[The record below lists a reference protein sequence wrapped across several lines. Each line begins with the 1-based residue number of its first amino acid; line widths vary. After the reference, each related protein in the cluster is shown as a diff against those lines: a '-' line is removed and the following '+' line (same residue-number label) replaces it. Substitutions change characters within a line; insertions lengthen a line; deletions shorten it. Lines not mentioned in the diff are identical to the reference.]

1 MNELTLP
8 QPAADLWA
16 AARDV
21 LHQVEPHADYEA
33 PIPPHLGGG
42 TILAAR
48 WHHRASTDVDVIFPR
63 RGSLTDLLQDD
74 ARNIVDRLGGKPRK
88 LMGQR
93 HVTVIFPA
101 GSIDITAIDPRPDIG
116 HKETLVDGR
125 AELVLNNTQILRGK
139 LERTQEMMA
148 RDLFDIAT
156 AAREDPAA
164 LASALNML
172 PEDRATAITWSWHE
186 GREDVRAAY
195 VKDERLWIS
204 SRHRIE
210 PDELVDRA
218 ADAIQNHRYRRLQI
232 DVDGEHISITK
243 TIRTGPLPPETYP
256 RTDPAGAIIESGLAA
271 HLHENGPVHPAQMAN
286 AIEMSNYRNA
296 TMTIFDSTGAG
307 LVWPERPSHDAM
319 AHYQRQRQRDRDPK
333 L

>member
-21 LHQVEPHADYEA
+21 LHQVEPHADYEV

-74 ARNIVDRLGGKPRK
+74 AKNIVDRLGGKPRK

-186 GREDVRAAY
+186 GREDIRAAY
-195 VKDERLWIS
+195 VTRTRGSGSAPGTAS
-204 SRHRIE
+204 SPTSSSTARPTRSRTTATDDFRSTSTASTSPSRRPFE
-210 PDELVDRA
+210 PD
-218 ADAIQNHRYRRLQI
+218 
-232 DVDGEHISITK
+232 
-243 TIRTGPLPPETYP
+243 PCPPRPTREPTRP
-256 RTDPAGAIIESGLAA
+256 GRSSNPAWPPTSTRTDRSSLPRWRTLS
-271 HLHENGPVHPAQMAN
+271 
-286 AIEMSNYRNA
+286 RCR
-296 TMTIFDSTGAG
+296 TTGT
-307 LVWPERPSHDAM
+307 PR
-319 AHYQRQRQRDRDPK
+319 
-333 L
+333 